1 MDINAHRSVSSFSS
15 HRVNTAVV
23 DLFSLIVILFRNHSE
38 LRKTLCV
45 NGCGVLFSSH
55 CIGFCCC
62 CCSGGSSSSGGGGVV
77 ARS

>member
-23 DLFSLIVILFRNHSE
+23 DLFSLIVTLFQNHSQ

-45 NGCGVLFSSH
+45 NGCGVLFATH

-62 CCSGGSSSSGGGGVV
+62 CCSGGGGDSGAGVV
-77 ARS
+77 VV